1 MAYYHNTTNSF
12 APTLSCGN
20 SDFYPDWSSMLAT
33 DVANIPRFDALED
46 QEWHDLMGGPSN
58 STPIQN
64 YHGEHQDYRASR

>member
-1 MAYYHNTTNSF
+1 
-12 APTLSCGN
+12 
-20 SDFYPDWSSMLAT
+20 MLAT
-33 DVANIPRFDALED
+33 DVANIPRFDALAD